1 MNRNAGLHNAVL
13 GRRMF
18 AQGGNVRQ
26 DNSAAFFRKYPWL
39 TSDAL
44 RKVWNSIIPTVTRE
58 QDIVP
63 SVDAALAEIQSR
75 GQAVIDSVT
84 GTSSAIGQ
92 AIANP
97 GLTGPNTGPPGG
109 PMRMGV
115 QQPGPWL
122 KNVQD
127 YVRGQLGQQEPIFGA
142 QDRATAAGRAA
153 RAARPITN
161 RLSGLASEIQTEKDR
176 FNRKISRPLS
186 RLGRSAQGLLERPE
200 LREPLINLIPPSE
213 PRRARAP
220 IDWSKINQDSFSSL
234 AKQYLPFDGRTG
246 PADAVHHQ
254 GRYTQKD
261 QDLPYFGLG
270 RIGKGISA
278 LLKPTESTVR
288 QGSPSQA
295 ERSAQLAEANNMVA
309 QDAIW
314 AKERDARIAEA
325 NNMVAQ
331 DAIRAKERDA
341 QLAEPDPY
349 GTNTPGFPPIE
360 ALTANATDTNVKVPL
375 TANAEGPA
383 VVAAEKNDPKQV
395 VVTKPNISATNN
407 SLEEV
412 LNEGVRAAAK
422 DIVPWVDPPGK
433 VPTVLED
440 EREKAD
446 ATFKERLTSANK
458 RFTDPTVEDVLKISE
473 DAERT
478 GGSIWDS
485 ISPAVMLEVGSSL
498 MADPGTHSFSGGISA
513 LGRSLKQGAAVR
525 RSELAAAAKKES
537 EQATLSQK
545 ERISK
550 REVNAQLQSAELS
563 AALRANLGAYEATLS
578 HITARELSQFNT
590 FNVRTKAFVEMT
602 KSNAALRRS
611 VIEGVREA
619 YVRVKVAE
627 IGGDATKDVA
637 RIRAKMNDKILLAHM
652 HNTHNGTQEKL
663 FDRGPIIGS
672 SDLAAASGSA
682 RMWASKRT
690 VSSGKP
696 AQTAIVSA
704 LDDSF
709 AATRKTG
716 VDKKGARLGL
726 LNSWRTTLVEGRM
739 PSVLGRQFYTEYNYA
754 SHKSRAGMVGAID
767 ALIKKIV
774 AKKNPG
780 QR

>member
-26 DNSAAFFRKYPWL
+26 DNSAAFFQKYPWL

-295 ERSAQLAEANNMVA
+295 ERSAQLAE
-309 QDAIW
+309 
-314 AKERDARIAEA
+314 
-325 NNMVAQ
+325 
-331 DAIRAKERDA
+331 
-341 QLAEPDPY
+341 PDPY

-360 ALTANATDTNVKVPL
+360 ALTANATDTNVEVPLTAEEKVRFAANAGGPRANVKVPL
-375 TANAEGPA
+375 TVNAKGPA

-395 VVTKPNISATNN
+395 VVTKP
-407 SLEEV
+407 
-412 LNEGVRAAAK
+412 
-422 DIVPWVDPPGK
+422 
-433 VPTVLED
+433 
-440 EREKAD
+440 D
-446 ATFKERLTSANK
+446 ATFQERLTSANK

-578 HITARELSQFNT
+578 HITARELGQFNT
-590 FNVRTKAFVEMT
+590 FKVKTEAFVNMK

-627 IGGDATKDVA
+627 IGGDATKDAA

-682 RMWASKRT
+682 PLARPP
-690 VSSGKP
+690 SGLP
-696 AQTAIVSA
+696 CCRCAANHPPTP
-704 LDDSF
+704 
-709 AATRKTG
+709 ATRPRVPQG
-716 VDKKGARLGL
+716 RRSSDHPAYAR
-726 LNSWRTTLVEGRM
+726 
-739 PSVLGRQFYTEYNYA
+739 
-754 SHKSRAGMVGAID
+754 
-767 ALIKKIV
+767 
-774 AKKNPG
+774 
-780 QR
+780 